1 MYTRLARDMAEPSIL
16 VTLRAAATEG
26 ATRIVAILYL
36 HSLGIHFRREIVGI
50 LVCRPRGFRRHDR
63 TRELRP
69 RLSRGTTSP
78 RRRRPRRPATCRRSP
93 DSWTSG
99 TSVVAANLVGIKS
112 VTPLAM
118 VAGNPVRPN
127 DVSGKFRLGANACE
141 EPWPAPHRCGIETSG
156 ADPFGVRGSAFL
168 ERSRCRL
175 EVAPR

>member
-26 ATRIVAILYL
+26 ATRIVAILYF
-36 HSLGIHFRREIVGI
+36 HSLGIHFRREIVG
-50 LVCRPRGFRRHDR
+50 D
-63 TRELRP
+63 P
-69 RLSRGTTSP
+69 RLPPAWISASRSNSRTSSASIPRYRVSSTT
-78 RRRRPRRPATCRRSP
+78 ATAP